1 MNVSVYNG
9 CGNDFVIVDYQADTD
24 YSQLAQDLCQD
35 ERFNTDGLIAVKQG
49 VLEMIFYNRD
59 GSRAPM
65 CGNGIRC
72 FAKYVWDK
80 KIVSELTF
88 PVLTLAG
95 SLDVKI
101 TNLSPFTCEVDMGVA
116 IYGND
121 LIEAADN
128 EGFINRQV
136 ELSSGPVTV
145 TSLFLGT
152 IHTVVFV
159 DDAIKE
165 LTLTRGEE
173 LCHHPLF
180 KAQTNVNFVQVLSPT
195 ELIVRTFERGV
206 GWTLACGTGCC
217 AAFSVARDQGFLT
230 PDTETTVYLETGA
243 LKIRGA
249 QEVTMTGPAVFE
261 KELTVI

>member
-9 CGNDFVIVDYQADTD
+9 CGNNFVVVDYQAETD
-24 YSQLAQDLCQD
+24 YSQLAQELCQD
-35 ERFNTDGLIAVKQG
+35 ERFNTDGLIAVKQD
-49 VLEMIFYNRD
+49 VLEMVFFNRD

-72 FAKYVWDK
+72 FAKYVWEK

-95 SLDVKI
+95 SLVVKI
-101 TNLSPFTCEVDMGVA
+101 TNLSPFICEVEMGA
-116 IYGND
+116 ANYHNH
-121 LIEAADN
+121 LLEAADN
-128 EGFINRQV
+128 ESFIKRQV
-136 ELSSGPVTV
+136 ELSSGPVML

-159 DDAIKE
+159 DDAISE
-165 LTLTRGEE
+165 LTLNRGEE
-173 LCHHPLF
+173 LCQHPLF
-180 KAQTNVNFVQVLSPT
+180 KAQTNVNFVQIVSPT

-217 AAFSVARDQGFLT
+217 AAFVVARDQGYLA
-230 PDTETTVYLETGA
+230 PDTEIRVYLETGV
-243 LKIRGA
+243 LQIRGA
-249 QEVTMTGPAVFE
+249 HEVTMTGPAVFE
-261 KELTVI
+261 KELTIV